1 MGWGKTIP
9 GWKIVVVSHM
19 RLGTIPVKILQHNIQ
34 TINSLNPD
42 IALMLGN
49 QFVVDWRDLGKT
61 RCANALDKI
70 QASKVKGAAQQEIQ
84 FCCRICKGLIHT

>member
-9 GWKIVVVSHM
+9 DWKIVVVSDM

-70 QASKVKGAAQQEIQ
+70 QASKVKIAPNDQELVQ
-84 FCCRICKGLIHT
+84 

>member
-1 MGWGKTIP
+1 LGWEKTIP
-9 GWKIVVVSHM
+9 DWKIVVVSDM

-61 RCANALDKI
+61 RCADALDKI
-70 QASKVKGAAQQEIQ
+70 QASKVKGVDTML
-84 FCCRICKGLIHT
+84 KY

>member
-9 GWKIVVVSHM
+9 DWKIVVVSDM

-49 QFVVDWRDLGKT
+49 QFVVDWRDLEKT
-61 RCANALDKI
+61 GYADALGKI
-70 QASKVKGAAQQEIQ
+70 QASKGERNGPARNTV
-84 FCCRICKGLIHT
+84 LLSYM

>member
-1 MGWGKTIP
+1 M
-9 GWKIVVVSHM
+9 VVSDM

-49 QFVVDWRDLGKT
+49 QFVVDWRDLEKT
-61 RCANALDKI
+61 RCADALDKI
-70 QASKVKGAAQQEIQ
+70 QASKVKGAAQQEIR
-84 FCCRICKGLIHT
+84 FCCRICKGLIHTK

>member
-9 GWKIVVVSHM
+9 DWKNVVVSDM

-61 RCANALDKI
+61 GCADALDKI
-70 QASKVKGAAQQEIQ
+70 QASKGERSGPARNTV
-84 FCCRICKGLIHT
+84 LLSYM

>member
-9 GWKIVVVSHM
+9 DWKIVVVSDM
-19 RLGTIPVKILQHNIQ
+19 RLGTITVKILQHNIQ

-70 QASKVKGAAQQEIQ
+70 QASKVKISAKVNAAP
-84 FCCRICKGLIHT
+84 GLIYVSL